1 MIAENREKKV
11 LITGAAGFVGT
22 YLSRAL
28 LEDPDYEV
36 IGIDNLNDYYDMT
49 LKKKRLELLASDNF
63 RFIKGDITD
72 RRLLVK
78 VFEQYR
84 PKVVINMA
92 AQAGVR
98 YSMIKPEKYID
109 TNIVGFSNI
118 LDMCRLFDVDYL
130 VFASSSSVYGDSEKY
145 PSSEYDHVDAPVSV
159 YAATKRC
166 DEILAYAY
174 SKAFGIPI
182 IGLRFFTVY
191 GPYGRPDMAYY
202 KFAEKM
208 ISGEPIELFNYG
220 QCNRDFTY
228 IDDIVNGIL
237 LVIENG
243 TAYLK
248 NKIIPYDVFNIGKGK
263 PDKLMGFVRMLKDG
277 LIRHGLLGKDYDLNK
292 HIVLA
297 PMQKGDVITTYAD
310 NRAFEKVFGYCP
322 ETELAE
328 GLDKFCKWFAEYYN
342 EL

>member
-63 RFIKGDITD
+63 RFIEGDITD

-109 TNIVGFSNI
+109 TNIIYEFK
-118 LDMCRLFDVDYL
+118 F
-130 VFASSSSVYGDSEKY
+130 KY
-145 PSSEYDHVDAPVSV
+145 H
-159 YAATKRC
+159 
-166 DEILAYAY
+166 
-174 SKAFGIPI
+174 
-182 IGLRFFTVY
+182 
-191 GPYGRPDMAYY
+191 
-202 KFAEKM
+202 
-208 ISGEPIELFNYG
+208 
-220 QCNRDFTY
+220 
-228 IDDIVNGIL
+228 
-237 LVIENG
+237 
-243 TAYLK
+243 
-248 NKIIPYDVFNIGKGK
+248 KII
-263 PDKLMGFVRMLKDG
+263 
-277 LIRHGLLGKDYDLNK
+277 
-292 HIVLA
+292 
-297 PMQKGDVITTYAD
+297 
-310 NRAFEKVFGYCP
+310 
-322 ETELAE
+322 
-328 GLDKFCKWFAEYYN
+328 
-342 EL
+342 